1 MKKII
6 SNILVAS
13 AAFVALA
20 TSCTKEFLDTAP
32 TASVATADVFANVD
46 NVKMAVNGLA
56 YLMTTQHSAYSQGCD
71 GENRIRSIY
80 QEYGSQEFRY
90 NQMAPGW
97 APIMNNEYYSRNT
110 TTYSSYPWVYYY
122 EIIADANSIICNV
135 DKAEGSD
142 EEKAFYKAQALTYRA
157 YAYTMLMELY
167 SVRWKDSNNGSADG
181 VVLRLDES
189 TEGMPLSS
197 AAKCYE
203 QIYKDCDDAVTNFNA
218 SGMDRGDGEVWLT
231 NTNVAY
237 AVKARAALN
246 REDYQTALTN
256 AKLAREGYP
265 LMTNAEYK
273 AGFCGPTSEWI
284 FGSYGSAE
292 ENSWYWSF
300 GTQFSCN
307 GYYASASQ
315 YGAGDIEKELTDRMP
330 KDDIRM
336 GCFLTIDKL
345 GLTNENYVSYTDGT
359 YGYILDD
366 DVWDAA
372 AAYIAT
378 RTPSGLEP
386 AYQSGYF
393 YIGAQLKFWV
403 FDTPGVS
410 YLCFIRSSEMALIE
424 AEANYFLGNE
434 EAAQASLKQLN
445 ADSGRNPAY
454 TCSKTGADLF
464 QEIVDYREL
473 ELWGEGFN
481 WYDIKRWNRDI
492 VRKSFNEG
500 GNCHTST
507 ATTITAASSNWTWAI
522 PECETLYNTEIKK

>member
-13 AAFVALA
+13 AVFVALT

-32 TASVATADVFANVD
+32 TSSVATADVFANVD

-231 NTNVAY
+231 NINVAY

-246 REDYQTALTN
+246 REDFRLLSPMRN
-256 AKLAREGYP
+256 LHAR
-265 LMTNAEYK
+265 
-273 AGFCGPTSEWI
+273 
-284 FGSYGSAE
+284 
-292 ENSWYWSF
+292 
-300 GTQFSCN
+300 
-307 GYYASASQ
+307 
-315 YGAGDIEKELTDRMP
+315 
-330 KDDIRM
+330 
-336 GCFLTIDKL
+336 
-345 GLTNENYVSYTDGT
+345 V
-359 YGYILDD
+359 IL
-366 DVWDAA
+366 
-372 AAYIAT
+372 
-378 RTPSGLEP
+378 L
-386 AYQSGYF
+386 
-393 YIGAQLKFWV
+393 
-403 FDTPGVS
+403 
-410 YLCFIRSSEMALIE
+410 
-424 AEANYFLGNE
+424 
-434 EAAQASLKQLN
+434 
-445 ADSGRNPAY
+445 
-454 TCSKTGADLF
+454 
-464 QEIVDYREL
+464 
-473 ELWGEGFN
+473 
-481 WYDIKRWNRDI
+481 
-492 VRKSFNEG
+492 
-500 GNCHTST
+500 
-507 ATTITAASSNWTWAI
+507 
-522 PECETLYNTEIKK
+522 

>member
-1 MKKII
+1 MKKIF
-6 SNILVAS
+6 SNILVVS
-13 AAFVALA
+13 AIFVALS

-32 TASVATADVFANVD
+32 TSSVATADVFSNTD

-56 YLMTTQHSAYSQGCD
+56 YLMTSQHSAYSQGCD

-110 TTYSSYPWVYYY
+110 TTYASYPWVYYY
-122 EIIADANSIICNV
+122 EIIAGANTIICNV
-135 DKAEGSD
+135 DNAIGSD
-142 EEKAFYKAQALTYRA
+142 EEQAFYKAQALTFRA

-167 SVRWKDSNNGSADG
+167 SVRWKDSNNGAADG

-189 TEGMPLSS
+189 TEGLPLST

-203 QIYKDCDDAVTNFNA
+203 QIYADCDEAVILFNE
-218 SGMDRGDGEVWLT
+218 SGMDRGAGEVWLT
-231 NTNVAY
+231 NINVAY

-246 REDYQTALTN
+246 REDYDTALKN
-256 AKLAREGYP
+256 AKLARAGYP

-273 AGFCGPTSEWI
+273 AGFCNPTSEWI

-307 GYYASASQ
+307 GYYASKTQ

-330 KDDIRM
+330 ANDIRM
-336 GCFLTIDKL
+336 SCFLTIDKL
-345 GLTNENYVSYTDGT
+345 GLTNDNYLAATDGT

-366 DVWDAA
+366 DAWTAA
-372 AAYIAT
+372 ATYIAKQ
-378 RTPSGLEP
+378 TPSGLEE
-386 AYQSGYF
+386 AYQTGYF

-403 FDTPGVS
+403 FDTPGVG
-410 YLCFIRSSEMALIE
+410 YLCHIRSSEMVLIE
-424 AEANYFLGNE
+424 AEANFFLNNE
-434 EAAQASLKQLN
+434 EAAIASLVELN
-445 ADSGRNPAY
+445 KTSGRNPNY
-454 TCSKTGADLF
+454 SCDKTGDALF

-481 WYDIKRWNRDI
+481 WNDIKRWKRDI
-492 VRKSFNEG
+492 VRKSLANG
-500 GNCHTST
+500 GNCHTAT
-507 ATTITAASSNWTWAI
+507 AVTIKADSSNWTWAI
-522 PECETLYNTEIKK
+522 PECETLYNTEIK